1 MEGDEHLMAP
11 FDRKQK
17 KQLTTYEGVLSS
29 IVFVGQTASY
39 YQQNT
44 ALAFKRVRDMETELI
59 RWQITDKESLHARLD
74 WLLIKGTRHVFEQMY
89 TKLSCMEETER
100 ERYLSSFPS
109 GSAEQIELE
118 VVYYYLYR
126 APRIGI
132 TAYDLT
138 WVTYLIRAAYSLKKL
153 TNVERLTY
161 LDRVI
166 TVMNDYNDY
175 KWNRK
180 DYINSFV
187 IGTTF
192 NSVYANPEHNWRN
205 DPQGTATQNCGNYA
219 RLIASKW
226 SPFRKI
232 GL

>member
-1 MEGDEHLMAP
+1 MAP
-11 FDRKQK
+11 FDRKQI
-17 KQLTTYEGVLSS
+17 KQLIAYEDVLSS

-44 ALAFKRVRDMETELI
+44 ALAFKRVRDLEAEML
-59 RWQITDKESLHARLD
+59 RWQITDKESLHHRLD
-74 WLLIKGTRHVFEQMY
+74 WLLSKGTRHVFGKMY
-89 TKLSCMEETER
+89 SKLSCMEGAER

-118 VVYYYLYR
+118 VVCYYLYR
-126 APRIGI
+126 TPRIGI

-138 WVTYLIRAAYSLKKL
+138 WVAYLIRAAYSLKKL
-153 TNVERLTY
+153 TNLERLTY

-192 NSVYANPEHNWRN
+192 NSVYADPENNWQN
-205 DPQGTATQNCGNYA
+205 DPQGTASQNWGNYA